1 MVSFSCFFFS
11 LLLWS
16 EGGYGKSQ
24 QTVPSESYCFQE
36 TDPTHHIRHVTFSG
50 IFVESLVTAS
60 PIQNTRLKMCGGPIK
75 SKNRCNSSLSMLQ
88 RLRGGGTVEVSVP
101 KPESELQKS
110 PQDLVDDPGSLELS
124 VLLGKLHSVPSFGL
138 TETQVQERLQIF
150 GKNELTKPPQRS
162 IWALIAEQFQDRLV
176 QILVVVALISAI
188 FSALEHTADQSLLQS
203 FVEPIVIVSILV
215 LNAAVG
221 VIQSQSAQDSLQ
233 ALQELQPTL
242 CTPIR
247 GGVMQANMPASELV
261 PGDII
266 QLRVGDKVP
275 ADARIVELQS
285 STLQV
290 DETSLTGESVTIA
303 KLSGKDG
310 ISEPGA
316 PLQAQTGMVFAGT
329 MITAGNAI
337 AVCTSTGMN
346 TEFGKIQQGVTE
358 AQQELQKTPLG
369 IKLDEFGDQL
379 TVIIG
384 IICVAVWLVSIPKM
398 GGASFAN
405 RWDGAIYYAKVAVA
419 LGVAAIPEG
428 LPAVITLCLS
438 LGTRRMAQRNVLVR
452 RLPSVET
459 LGCTT
464 VICTD
469 KTGTLTTNEMT
480 AVSLMTVE
488 GKCQVVEH
496 SIEGISYSPVGKVEG
511 VDTEKELEQYPKGAL
526 ADVAAVAALCND
538 ASIIGNDDVN
548 DTKTPGSSSIAIVE
562 KIYER
567 TGEPT
572 EAALCV
578 LAEKLGGMAN
588 NVRSGLAAPPSTLA
602 SANVDAWRTIHPRR
616 ATLEFNRDRKSMSV
630 LSDFSHS
637 GGKSMQN
644 RLLVKGAANMVL
656 DRCSHVKQR
665 DGKVVKINPR
675 LKRDLETKITQMATR
690 PLRCLALAVKDTHD
704 LPRSLQAFDGRDI
717 GNNPLLRDPSKYRD
731 IESGLTLVGIV
742 GIKDPARPEVAD
754 SINECSKA
762 GIRVMMI
769 TGDARD
775 TAIAI
780 AKDVNIFEKNADPV
794 SLKAFEGREFFLKS
808 EDEQLEILR
817 KDNIVFCRAQPADK
831 QKLVKMLQRLGEI
844 PAMTGD
850 GVNDAPALQQAAI
863 GIAMGTGTA
872 VSKEASDMV
881 LADDNFSTIV
891 SAVEEGRTIYAN
903 MQAFICFLISC
914 NIGEICAIFFATL
927 AGFPEPLTAMHLLWI
942 NLVTDG
948 PPATALGFNPPSP
961 DIMSAPPRPSDEPI
975 MTRWLLTR
983 YVLTGL
989 YVGIATIGV
998 FAQHYVQQGV
1008 SLSDLAN
1015 WSRCGQAWIPSEGG
1029 AAMCSTLFR
1038 ESGRMLPQTLS
1049 LTTLV
1054 CMEMLKALSAVSVN
1068 DSLFRVGPQSNK
1080 WLLLGVSGP
1089 FLLHLFVLYST
1100 KFGVGGLGE
1109 SFGMVPLSKENW
1121 STVLFWALPILLVD
1135 EILKAIGRKIN
1146 SESATTAK

>member
-36 TDPTHHIRHVTFSG
+36 TDPTRHIGHVTFSG

-60 PIQNTRLKMCGGPIK
+60 PIQNTRVKMCGGPNYHSVFQ
-75 SKNRCNSSLSMLQ
+75 SKNRCNSSLSKLQ

-138 TETQVQERLQIF
+138 TESQVQERLQIF

-188 FSALEHTADQSLLQS
+188 FSALEHTSDQS
-203 FVEPIVIVSILV
+203 
-215 LNAAVG
+215 

-247 GGVMQANMPASELV
+247 GGIVQANMPASELV

-310 ISEPGA
+310 ISEQEHLCKHNWYG
-316 PLQAQTGMVFAGT
+316 
-329 MITAGNAI
+329 
-337 AVCTSTGMN
+337 VC
-346 TEFGKIQQGVTE
+346 
-358 AQQELQKTPLG
+358 
-369 IKLDEFGDQL
+369 GDHDHRRKRH
-379 TVIIG
+379 
-384 IICVAVWLVSIPKM
+384 S
-398 GGASFAN
+398 
-405 RWDGAIYYAKVAVA
+405 VAVA
-419 LGVAAIPEG
+419 WVWQLFPKI
-428 LPAVITLCLS
+428 PAVITLCLS

-480 AVSLMTVE
+480 AV
-488 GKCQVVEH
+488 
-496 SIEGISYSPVGKVEG
+496 EG
-511 VDTEKELEQYPKGAL
+511 VDTDKELEQYPKGAL

-578 LAEKLGGMAN
+578 LAESWE
-588 NVRSGLAAPPSTLA
+588 V
-602 SANVDAWRTIHPRR
+602 WRTT

-637 GGKSMQN
+637 GGKSTQN

-704 LPRSLQAFDGRDI
+704 LQEVYKHLTDAILATTHYFATQASTGT
-717 GNNPLLRDPSKYRD
+717 SKV
-731 IESGLTLVGIV
+731 LTLVGIV
-742 GIKDPARPEVAD
+742 GIKTPH
-754 SINECSKA
+754 
-762 GIRVMMI
+762 
-769 TGDARD
+769 
-775 TAIAI
+775 
-780 AKDVNIFEKNADPV
+780 
-794 SLKAFEGREFFLKS
+794 
-808 EDEQLEILR
+808 
-817 KDNIVFCRAQPADK
+817 
-831 QKLVKMLQRLGEI
+831 
-844 PAMTGD
+844 D
-850 GVNDAPALQQAAI
+850 G
-863 GIAMGTGTA
+863 
-872 VSKEASDMV
+872 
-881 LADDNFSTIV
+881 
-891 SAVEEGRTIYAN
+891 
-903 MQAFICFLISC
+903 SC
-914 NIGEICAIFFATL
+914 
-927 AGFPEPLTAMHLLWI
+927 
-942 NLVTDG
+942 
-948 PPATALGFNPPSP
+948 
-961 DIMSAPPRPSDEPI
+961 
-975 MTRWLLTR
+975 
-983 YVLTGL
+983 
-989 YVGIATIGV
+989 
-998 FAQHYVQQGV
+998 
-1008 SLSDLAN
+1008 
-1015 WSRCGQAWIPSEGG
+1015 
-1029 AAMCSTLFR
+1029 
-1038 ESGRMLPQTLS
+1038 
-1049 LTTLV
+1049 
-1054 CMEMLKALSAVSVN
+1054 
-1068 DSLFRVGPQSNK
+1068 
-1080 WLLLGVSGP
+1080 
-1089 FLLHLFVLYST
+1089 
-1100 KFGVGGLGE
+1100 
-1109 SFGMVPLSKENW
+1109 
-1121 STVLFWALPILLVD
+1121 
-1135 EILKAIGRKIN
+1135 
-1146 SESATTAK
+1146 